1 MFLTLMQLFN
11 LTVITYAAPVES
23 YIIVLRQDKNVNFL
37 SPVLKI
43 NVSRV
48 LTDIEKKQIKL

>member
-1 MFLTLMQLFN
+1 MQLFN
-11 LTVITYAAPVES
+11 LTVITNAAPVES

>member
-1 MFLTLMQLFN
+1 MQLFN
-11 LTVITYAAPVES
+11 LTVITSAAPVES

-48 LTDIEKKQIKL
+48 LTDIEKIQIKL